1 MSRPKFLTGALVG
14 ALLTAPVIAILFL
27 AQQLAGLPFVPFDV
41 FDWLARHLP
50 GRVITFGIDTMVA
63 IIRGLQLGPTASA
76 AKKAEQS
83 LAIGGMFV
91 TGIVIGAIFY
101 AALRRRQVRAAWVP
115 GLVLGAVVGVIALLI
130 SLSVRTTATSAPVL
144 SALWILLVFLAW
156 GATLGWVD
164 DRLATPGVGGATE
177 VALAKLDRRHF
188 LLQLGGSAVAITVVG
203 ASLGVLISLGRKRQ
217 MALLLGQAWSL
228 HHPLPNAR
236 ARVQPVPGT
245 RPEFTP
251 VKDHYRID
259 IDTRPPIVPETAWRL
274 GFGGLVSRPMEFTL
288 AELRDNYQPMDQ
300 FITLA
305 CISNPLGGDLIS
317 TQRWTGIS
325 LQRILAEV
333 QPLPNATHLR
343 IRSVDDFHETVALD
357 QVRADP
363 RIMLTYAWDGLPL
376 PAEHGFPLRIYIPDR
391 YGMKQPKWIRS
402 IEAIDHDEEGY
413 WVQRGWDAV
422 AQMRATSVIDTI
434 GANMMLVEADQ
445 ATRIPVG
452 GIAHAGAR
460 GISRVQVRVDDGEW
474 QDAELRT
481 PLSPTTWVIWRY
493 EWPFLPGDHTFTV
506 RCFEGDGTPQ
516 LETRAPPT
524 PSGATG
530 LDRRQVML

>member
-1 MSRPKFLTGALVG
+1 MNRPTFPTGALAG
-14 ALLTAPVIAILFL
+14 ALFTAPVIAIFYL
-27 AQQLAGLPFVPFDV
+27 AEQLVGLPFLPFDI

-63 IIRGLQLGPTASA
+63 VIRGLQLGPTASA

-83 LAIGGMFV
+83 LAIGGVFV
-91 TGIVIGAIFY
+91 AGIVIGAIFF
-101 AALRRRQVRAAWVP
+101 AVLRRRPVRAAWIP

-130 SLSVRTTATSAPVL
+130 SLSVRTTGTTAPL
-144 SALWILLVFLAW
+144 LGALWILLLALAW
-156 GATLGWVD
+156 GAALGWTN
-164 DRLATPGVGGATE
+164 DRLTTTGVGGAAE
-177 VALAKLDRRHF
+177 LALAKLGRRRF

-203 ASLGVLISLGRKRQ
+203 TSLGVLISLGRKRQ

-228 HHPLPNAR
+228 HHLLPNAQ
-236 ARVQPVPGT
+236 AKVQPVPGT

-259 IDTRPPIVPETAWRL
+259 IDTRPPIVPEMTWRL
-274 GFGGLVSRPMEFTL
+274 SFGGLVSRPLDFTL
-288 AELRDNYQPMDQ
+288 AELRDDYQPLDQ

-317 TQRWTGIS
+317 TQRWTGVS

-391 YGMKQPKWIRS
+391 YGMKQPKWITS
-402 IEAIDHDEEGY
+402 IEAIDHDEAGY

-422 AQMRATSVIDTI
+422 ARMRATSVIDTI
-434 GANMMLVEADQ
+434 GANMMLIEANQ
-445 ATRIPVG
+445 ATRIPIG

-460 GISRVQVRVDDGEW
+460 GISRVQVRVDGGEW

-481 PLSPTTWVIWRY
+481 PISPTTWVIWRY
-493 EWPFLPGDHTFTV
+493 EWPLQAGDHTFTV

-530 LDRRQVML
+530 LQSRQVML